1 MGLDYGTLRAQRG
14 AGMRHVDDGCRACDV
29 GLRGQVA
36 ALKTSL
42 RERVG
47 ELTACADG
55 MHGEL
60 EALAAERDAADRQH
74 EVALSKALS
83 ECHENV
89 VWRDSLM
96 REREGLLMLVQ
107 KGRDDAQAMQ
117 DELGRL
123 RSPCWSCG
131 EAPLA
136 VSSPVPAPPREPS
149 PPRRALSPRPIPG
162 HLRPSAASS
171 SAHGIKGQGES
182 AAASSGG
189 GASPEHADCFCA
201 PFMCSPKCLM
211 SWLVQ
216 RCFLS
221 SPSSRS

>member
-74 EVALSKALS
+74 EVECAKLIADVLQSQEDALLLKIKI
-83 ECHENV
+83 ETMEV
-89 VWRDSLM
+89 ERQGE
-96 REREGLLMLVQ
+96 REREKEMAIARVGETEELVAALERERECEREKELLECQLRQVKTFQIHIQILCSRDRML
-107 KGRDDAQAMQ
+107 
-117 DELGRL
+117 
-123 RSPCWSCG
+123 
-131 EAPLA
+131 
-136 VSSPVPAPPREPS
+136 SSK
-149 PPRRALSPRPIPG
+149 RALSN
-162 HLRPSAASS
+162 
-171 SAHGIKGQGES
+171 
-182 AAASSGG
+182 
-189 GASPEHADCFCA
+189 
-201 PFMCSPKCLM
+201 CLC
-211 SWLVQ
+211 LV
-216 RCFLS
+216 
-221 SPSSRS
+221 